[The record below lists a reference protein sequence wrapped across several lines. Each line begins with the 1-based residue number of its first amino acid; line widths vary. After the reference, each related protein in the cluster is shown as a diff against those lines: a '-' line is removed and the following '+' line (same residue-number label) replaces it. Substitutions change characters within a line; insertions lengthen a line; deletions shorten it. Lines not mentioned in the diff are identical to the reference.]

1 MGFDPITLATL
12 GLGLSGVGIVMQYQS
27 QKEASKQQKAANEA
41 QARMSATEEQRK
53 RIQATREARIRR
65 AMIEGQTTAQGM
77 GTGTSGYAGGTGS
90 VASQFGSN
98 IGHSNVMGDFAAQ
111 ASAANQKAA
120 DAQSSASLWGM
131 VGGFGQ
137 KMIVST
143 MPKGMSDTQA
153 QAPIIDKSTPWKR

>member
-1 MGFDPITLATL
+1 MGLEPL
-12 GLGLSGVGIVMQYQS
+12 GLLLSIGGGIAQYQS
-27 QKEASKQQKAANEA
+27 QKEASKQQKAAREA

-137 KMIVST
+137 KMIVPT
-143 MPKGMSDTQA
+143 MPKGMSTLFDTQA

>member
-1 MGFDPITLATL
+1 MGIEAI
-12 GLGLSGVGIVMQYQS
+12 GLILSVGGGIMQYQS
-27 QKEASKQQKAANEA
+27 QKEAAKQQKASSAA
-41 QARMSATEEQRK
+41 QARMSATEEHRK

-98 IGHSNVMGDFAAQ
+98 IGHSNVMGDFANQ

-143 MPKGMSDTQA
+143 MPKGMSTLSDTQA

>member
-1 MGFDPITLATL
+1 MGLDPVTVGLVLA
-12 GLGLSGVGIVMQYQS
+12 GVGTVGSYVS
-27 QKEASKQQKAANEA
+27 QKEASKQQKAAREA

-120 DAQSSASLWGM
+120 DAQSSTMMWQTISGI
-131 VGGFGQ
+131 GQ
-137 KMIVST
+137 QI
-143 MPKGMSDTQA
+143 
-153 QAPIIDKSTPWKR
+153 TPWRNIFGGEYKGLPKSKVTIGGG

>member
-1 MGFDPITLATL
+1 MGLEI
-12 GLGLSGVGIVMQYQS
+12 GLLLSIGGGTMQYQS
-27 QKEASKQQKAANEA
+27 QKEASKQQKAANAA

-98 IGHSNVMGDFAAQ
+98 IGHSNVMGDFASQ

-120 DAQSSASLWGM
+120 DAQSSAMMWQTI
-131 VGGFGQ
+131 GGIGQ
-137 KMIVST
+137 QI
-143 MPKGMSDTQA
+143 
-153 QAPIIDKSTPWKR
+153 TPWRSIFGGEYKGLPKSKVTIGGG